1 MYIFEINFYK
11 YKCANMNIVYC
22 KMGCDYYIYVYLEI
36 QHKHGVSYYSFP
48 IIRGYY
54 PDLDC
59 GFTDSDD
66 ESVDKYYNL
75 PEYNKLYDDMIKMA
89 LTPRKP
95 VVIYANDAF
104 VSQKFEIKYSA
115 SIQNKLD
122 KIYENEWRPFEDTG
136 VAFNNISEIICIT
149 RKEIRRER

>member
-1 MYIFEINFYK
+1 MV
-11 YKCANMNIVYC
+11 M
-22 KMGCDYYIYVYLEI
+22 
-36 QHKHGVSYYSFP
+36 
-48 IIRGYY
+48 
-54 PDLDC
+54 
-59 GFTDSDD
+59 
-66 ESVDKYYNL
+66 
-75 PEYNKLYDDMIKMA
+75 KLYDDMIKMA